1 MTGKKKGL
9 GKGLGALLNASEIQL
24 AKEAEAVY
32 ELDINDISPQAGQ
45 PRKIFEPEA
54 LQELAD
60 SIAQE
65 GVLQPIIVRKIAD
78 RNYSIIAGERR
89 WRASRLAGKT
99 TIPAIIRDVDEVTQ
113 VRQALVENIQ
123 REDLNPLE
131 EAQAYQILLDRYNMT
146 QEDLANSLAK
156 SRSAIANTLRLN
168 NLAPDLQDLLAQEKL
183 SEGQARAL
191 LALKDQSK
199 QVAAGRYVVDKG
211 LNVRQTEAYVRLLNA
226 DKSANGKS
234 PKDLQYALSVKSVE
248 DKISKHLG
256 VKVKLKD
263 RSGKGKIEIPYKNL
277 DELDRLIELLA
288 E

>member
-24 AKEAEAVY
+24 AKEAETVY

-45 PRKIFEPEA
+45 PRKNFEPEA

-131 EAQAYQILLDRYNMT
+131 EAQAYQILLDRYDMT
-146 QEDLANSLAK
+146 QEDLASSLAK

-168 NLAPDLQDLLAQEKL
+168 NLAPDLQDLLAQGKL

-199 QVAAGRYVVDKG
+199 QVAAGQYVVDKG

-226 DKSANGKS
+226 DKSRNSKS
-234 PKDLQYALSVKSVE
+234 PQDLQYALSVKSVE

-288 E
+288 D

>member
-1 MTGKKKGL
+1 MTAKKKGL
-9 GKGLGALLNASEIQL
+9 GKGLGALLDASEIQL

-45 PRKIFEPEA
+45 PRKNFEQEA

-60 SIAQE
+60 SIARE
-65 GVLQPIIVRKIAD
+65 GVLQPIIVRKISA

-99 TIPAIIRDVDEVTQ
+99 TIPAIIREVDEVTQ

-131 EAQAYQILLDRYNMT
+131 EAQAYQILLDRYDMT
-146 QEDLANSLAK
+146 QEELANSLAK

-168 NLAPDLQDLLAQEKL
+168 NLAAEVQDLLNQGKL

-191 LALKDQSK
+191 LGIKELDK
-199 QVAAGRYVVDKG
+199 QVAAAQYVVEKG
-211 LNVRQTEAYVRLLNA
+211 FNVRQTENYVRFLTA
-226 DKSANGKS
+226 DKTPKAKS
-234 PKDLQYALSVKSVE
+234 PEDIRYALSVKSVE
-248 DKISKHLG
+248 DKISKNLG
-256 VKVKLKD
+256 VKVKLRD

-277 DELDRLIELLA
+277 DELDRLIELLS

>member
-1 MTGKKKGL
+1 MTAKKKGL
-9 GKGLGALLNASEIQL
+9 GKGLGALLDASEIQL
-24 AKEAEAVY
+24 AKETEAVY
-32 ELDINDISPQAGQ
+32 DLDINDISPQAGQ
-45 PRKIFEPEA
+45 PRKLFDQAA

-65 GVLQPIIVRKIAD
+65 GVLQPIIVRKISA

-99 TIPAIIRDVDEVTQ
+99 TIPAIIRDVDELTQ

-123 REDLNPLE
+123 REDLNALE
-131 EAQAYQILLDRYNMT
+131 EAQAYQILLDRYDMT
-146 QEDLANSLAK
+146 QEELASSLAK

-168 NLAPDLQDLLAQEKL
+168 NLEPEVQNLLSQAKL

-191 LALKDQSK
+191 LGIKDPQQ
-199 QVAAGRYVVDKG
+199 QVAAAQYVVDKAF
-211 LNVRQTEAYVRLLNA
+211 NVRQTENYVRFLTA
-226 DKSANGKS
+226 DKTPKAKS
-234 PKDLQYALSVKSVE
+234 PQDIQYALSVKSVE
-248 DKISKHLG
+248 DKISKNLG

-277 DELDRLIELLA
+277 DELDRLIELLG

>member
-24 AKEAEAVY
+24 AKEAETVY

-45 PRKIFEPEA
+45 PRKNFEPEA

-131 EAQAYQILLDRYNMT
+131 EAQAYQILLDRYDMT

-168 NLAPDLQDLLAQEKL
+168 NLAPDLQDLLAQGKL

-199 QVAAGRYVVDKG
+199 QVAAGQYVVDKG

-226 DKSANGKS
+226 DKSRNSKS
-234 PKDLQYALSVKSVE
+234 PQDLQYALSVKSVE

-288 E
+288 D

>member
-1 MTGKKKGL
+1 MTAKKKGL

-168 NLAPDLQDLLAQEKL
+168 NLAPDLQDLLAQGKL

-199 QVAAGRYVVDKG
+199 QVAAGQYVVDKG

-226 DKSANGKS
+226 DKSRNSKS
-234 PKDLQYALSVKSVE
+234 PQDLQYALSVKSVE

>member
-1 MTGKKKGL
+1 MTAKKKGL

-24 AKEAEAVY
+24 SKEAEAVY

-199 QVAAGRYVVDKG
+199 QVAAGQYVVEKG

-226 DKSANGKS
+226 DRSSKGKS

-263 RSGKGKIEIPYKNL
+263 RAGKGKIEIPYKNL
-277 DELDRLIELLA
+277 DELDRLIELLGG
-288 E
+288 

>member
-1 MTGKKKGL
+1 MTAKKKGL

-89 WRASRLAGKT
+89 WRASRLAGMT

-131 EAQAYQILLDRYNMT
+131 EAQAYQILMDRYDMT
-146 QEDLANSLAK
+146 QEALAGSLAK

-168 NLAPDLQDLLAQEKL
+168 NLAPDLQDLLAQGKL

-199 QVAAGRYVVDKG
+199 QVAAGQYVVEKG

-226 DKSANGKS
+226 DRSAKSKS

-263 RSGKGKIEIPYKNL
+263 RAGKGKIEIPYKNL

>member
-1 MTGKKKGL
+1 MTAKKKGL
-9 GKGLGALLNASEIQL
+9 GKGLGALLDASEIQL
-24 AKEAEAVY
+24 AKETEAVY
-32 ELDINDISPQAGQ
+32 DLDINDISPQAGQ
-45 PRKIFEPEA
+45 PRKLFDQEA

-65 GVLQPIIVRKIAD
+65 GVLQPIIVRKISA

-99 TIPAIIRDVDEVTQ
+99 TIPAIIRDVDELTQ

-123 REDLNPLE
+123 REDLNALE
-131 EAQAYQILLDRYNMT
+131 EAQAYQILLDRYDMT
-146 QEDLANSLAK
+146 QEELASSLAK

-168 NLAPDLQDLLAQEKL
+168 NLEPEVQDLLSQAKL

-191 LALKDQSK
+191 LGIKDPQQ
-199 QVAAGRYVVDKG
+199 QVAAAQYVVDKAF
-211 LNVRQTEAYVRLLNA
+211 NVRQTENYVRFLTA
-226 DKSANGKS
+226 DKTPKAKS
-234 PKDLQYALSVKSVE
+234 PQDIQHALSVKSVE
-248 DKISKHLG
+248 DKISKNLG

-277 DELDRLIELLA
+277 DELDRLIELLT